1 VTIPRTNKR
10 PAQAMGKKIAEH
22 VMRHASETT
31 KHDAAQVIGRNLVAQ
46 EGTYAS
52 VEAYMRAQIAGDA
65 AKDGRSVVGWEPVRY
80 AVVDELEARD
90 AVIEGNDIPAILT
103 TRPGLDI
110 IPLGH
115 FVQIRVTG
123 YGVPILEVK

>member
-1 VTIPRTNKR
+1 MTIPRTNKR

-31 KHDAAQVIGRNLVAQ
+31 KYDGVQIIGRNLVAQ

-65 AKDGRSVVGWEPVRY
+65 VKAGRSVVAWEPVRY

-90 AVIEGNDIPAILT
+90 AVVEGNDLPAVLT
-103 TRPGLDI
+103 DRPGLDT

-115 FVQIRVTG
+115 FVQIRLTG
-123 YGVPILEVK
+123 YGVPTLEVS